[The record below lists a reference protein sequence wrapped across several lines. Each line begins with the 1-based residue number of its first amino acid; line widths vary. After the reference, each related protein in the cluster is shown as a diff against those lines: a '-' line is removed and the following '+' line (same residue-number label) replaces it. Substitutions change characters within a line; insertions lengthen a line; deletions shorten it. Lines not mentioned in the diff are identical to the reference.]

1 MDGLNLTV
9 HYLLSPEDSCET
21 VPGELFDKAVDLVS
35 SIRDVIQWRNPK
47 AIDMSIFRRSCG
59 SGWQLTKRAPRLA
72 ISCQSAALS
81 AKEWSEHPHEDVD
94 EKWSLEDLE
103 DFDHDILNRYL
114 LAEEALHS
122 NLSGP
127 TESSEEMLP
136 TTSAEDEAPQMTS
149 ILGKRENSYV
159 GDSPSAKHPR
169 LERRSL
175 FRVLPQPHFRPSP
188 TTLRKPWLSL
198 VQVDGFKA
206 PFTPIPPHTADTVE
220 EYLSDIFAR
229 VAWIIP
235 VRGCL
240 GWHTATPA
248 FVIVGDPTSESPRSE
263 DLSFEGEDGKR
274 GCSSIKWTEQS
285 LLEFWDFLQGLRDAG
300 NFGALALAFNVAH
313 TLSVAP
319 SLSPLLVSITLVAAL
334 SEARPPNVVDLGYAR
349 YEGNI
354 SYPNTVAYL
363 GIPYAEPPVGDR
375 RFRAPL
381 QLDTAR
387 VARESGGK
395 VVAANV
401 YPDFCVQGSTG
412 AGEAGGAGS
421 EDCLKVNIYAPAGA
435 KEGDQLP
442 VLVYIHG
449 GGYVFGNPA
458 NWPFDHWI
466 HQSPNVVI
474 VSVYYRLD
482 SFGFLSVPELADSTV
497 GDLNAGFQ
505 DQIQALK
512 WVQQHIGAFGGDPGQ
527 VTINGESAGG
537 SSVELHLVA
546 HEGQKLFSQ
555 AIAQSV
561 YRTPLPTPEQQRPLF
576 DFYAAQAGCGS
587 SSESVES
594 RVACLR
600 KASVSALA
608 RAQDAAM
615 YNFTG
620 AYNAFHPV
628 LDGKLFTA
636 LPTESILSGN
646 FADVPVVVGS
656 TSNETLSFNGNI
668 TSALKTFF
676 PGLTSEDLAEY
687 LEHYPESE
695 FDSAAQRFMVA
706 TGESELICARAIIGQ
721 AAARKS
727 KAYTYR
733 YNQAVPTSGS
743 DVVGHASE
751 NWMMFRGTSTGYGS
765 LMSPPWTMFIDGQ
778 SVLCSYRFN
787 GTTTFQPQRPI
798 DKAFAS
804 ELIAYW
810 LSFVRSGNPNTHKLA
825 RSPVWPEYTLQRK
838 SRIVLQEGA
847 STDVSGSEAEL
858 EPQAESSRCAFVA
871 SKAAHEQD

>member
-1 MDGLNLTV
+1 M
-9 HYLLSPEDSCET
+9 
-21 VPGELFDKAVDLVS
+21 
-35 SIRDVIQWRNPK
+35 
-47 AIDMSIFRRSCG
+47 
-59 SGWQLTKRAPRLA
+59 
-72 ISCQSAALS
+72 
-81 AKEWSEHPHEDVD
+81 
-94 EKWSLEDLE
+94 
-103 DFDHDILNRYL
+103 
-114 LAEEALHS
+114 
-122 NLSGP
+122 
-127 TESSEEMLP
+127 
-136 TTSAEDEAPQMTS
+136 
-149 ILGKRENSYV
+149 
-159 GDSPSAKHPR
+159 
-169 LERRSL
+169 
-175 FRVLPQPHFRPSP
+175 
-188 TTLRKPWLSL
+188 
-198 VQVDGFKA
+198 
-206 PFTPIPPHTADTVE
+206 
-220 EYLSDIFAR
+220 
-229 VAWIIP
+229 AWIASLM
-235 VRGCL
+235 R
-240 GWHTATPA
+240 
-248 FVIVGDPTSESPRSE
+248 
-263 DLSFEGEDGKR
+263 LS
-274 GCSSIKWTEQS
+274 
-285 LLEFWDFLQGLRDAG
+285 
-300 NFGALALAFNVAH
+300 
-313 TLSVAP
+313 
-319 SLSPLLVSITLVAAL
+319 LLVSITLVAAL

-449 GGYVFGNPA
+449 GGY
-458 NWPFDHWI
+458 
-466 HQSPNVVI
+466 SPNVVI

-751 NWMMFRGTSTGYGS
+751 NWMMFRGTSTG
-765 LMSPPWTMFIDGQ
+765 
-778 SVLCSYRFN
+778 FN

-847 STDVSGSEAEL
+847 STDVSGSEAEV

>member
-1 MDGLNLTV
+1 MAWLASLVRFT
-9 HYLLSPEDSCET
+9 LL
-21 VPGELFDKAVDLVS
+21 
-35 SIRDVIQWRNPK
+35 
-47 AIDMSIFRRSCG
+47 
-59 SGWQLTKRAPRLA
+59 
-72 ISCQSAALS
+72 
-81 AKEWSEHPHEDVD
+81 
-94 EKWSLEDLE
+94 
-103 DFDHDILNRYL
+103 L
-114 LAEEALHS
+114 LAAS
-122 NLSGP
+122 
-127 TESSEEMLP
+127 
-136 TTSAEDEAPQMTS
+136 
-149 ILGKRENSYV
+149 
-159 GDSPSAKHPR
+159 
-169 LERRSL
+169 
-175 FRVLPQPHFRPSP
+175 
-188 TTLRKPWLSL
+188 
-198 VQVDGFKA
+198 
-206 PFTPIPPHTADTVE
+206 
-220 EYLSDIFAR
+220 
-229 VAWIIP
+229 
-235 VRGCL
+235 
-240 GWHTATPA
+240 
-248 FVIVGDPTSESPRSE
+248 
-263 DLSFEGEDGKR
+263 
-274 GCSSIKWTEQS
+274 
-285 LLEFWDFLQGLRDAG
+285 
-300 NFGALALAFNVAH
+300 
-313 TLSVAP
+313 
-319 SLSPLLVSITLVAAL
+319 L
-334 SEARPPNVVDLGYAR
+334 SEARSPDVVDLGYAK
-349 YEGNI
+349 YLGNL

-401 YPDFCVQGSTG
+401 YPDFCIQGSIG
-412 AGEAGGAGS
+412 AGDAGGAGS

-435 KEGDQLP
+435 KDGDQLP

-449 GGYVFGNPA
+449 GGYVYGNPA

-474 VSVYYRLD
+474 VSAYYRLD
-482 SFGFLSVPELADSTV
+482 SFGFLAAPELADSTV

-512 WVQQHIGAFGGDPGQ
+512 WVQQHIRAFGGDPSK

-587 SSESVES
+587 SSEAVAT
-594 RVACLR
+594 RMACLR

-628 LDGKLFTA
+628 LDGKLFTG
-636 LPTESILSGN
+636 LPTDSILNGN
-646 FADVPVVVGS
+646 FADVPVIVGS
-656 TSNETLSFNGNI
+656 TSNETLSGGSNI
-668 TSALKTFF
+668 TSALKSFF
-676 PGLTSEDLAEY
+676 PGLTQEDLAEY

-695 FDSAAQRFMVA
+695 FDSPEQRFMVA

-751 NWMMFRGTSTGYGS
+751 NWMMFRGTSTG
-765 LMSPPWTMFIDGQ
+765 
-778 SVLCSYRFN
+778 FN

-798 DKAFAS
+798 DQAFAA

-810 LSFVRSGNPNTHKLA
+810 LSFVRSGDPNTHKLA
-825 RSPVWPEYTLQRK
+825 RSPAWPQYTLERK
-838 SRIVLQEGA
+838 RRIVLQEGA
-847 STDVSGSEAEL
+847 STGVSGSKAEV
-858 EPQAESSRCAFVA
+858 EPEAESSRCAFVA
-871 SKAAHEQD
+871 SKAPHEQD